1 MSKKTFAMIADGDVF
16 HTWTITLEN
25 NEALTAGVES
35 APIFVDITDKP
46 EVTAGWTYDGINF
59 IPPIQ

>member
-1 MSKKTFAMIADGDVF
+1 MIADGDVF

-35 APIFVDITDKP
+35 TPIFVDITDRP

-59 IPPIQ
+59 IPPTQ